1 MENSIGEIDLNM
13 KKSLKNI
20 YSKIFCRIEE
30 QYIIVFLCGGAST
43 KSKKSLRD
51 KMRLLLENEKKR
63 YSWQLPIKVFYPED
77 LLIDV
82 LNKTKDADLLS
93 YEQFFS

>member
-13 KKSLKNI
+13 KKSLKDI

-51 KMRLLLENEKKR
+51 KMRLLLENEKKDILGN
-63 YSWQLPIKVFYPED
+63 Y
-77 LLIDV
+77 LLKYFIR
-82 LNKTKDADLLS
+82 KI
-93 YEQFFS
+93 Y